1 MENKQSANQSMRR
14 RTDEQ
19 ERRTKAQIRPG
30 KKSKRGDGLECD
42 RCGRM
47 LTNEQTL
54 KYHIV
59 MCNKTKT
66 LGTGERRTV
75 KDFFPSDEDDDSTNL
90 LFFTEKN
97 LELTSRSEVI
107 ERVERE
113 LGVPVRE
120 FLGKEKVA
128 PGGTVHDDPDQKRK
142 GRRRGKSSLA
152 RTNPKKQN
160 VSGQKKD
167 GNEVKC
173 DCCGPKRKTWEAT
186 ENKIKKSK
194 RCEDAGS
201 DSDSPCP
208 SSSTSSS
215 SSSSSNCST
224 SEDEEG
230 GPCQPKKDFL
240 TVDVKTSHLSGTN
253 YFKDNYYILPFHQ
266 NQYKSM

>member
-1 MENKQSANQSMRR
+1 MENKQSANQTMRR

-30 KKSKRGDGLECD
+30 KKSKRGEGLECD

-47 LTNEQTL
+47 LSNEQTL
-54 KYHIV
+54 KYHRV

-66 LGTGERRTV
+66 LGSGERRTV

-107 ERVERE
+107 KRVERE
-113 LGVPVRE
+113 LGVPVTE
-120 FLGKEKVA
+120 FLGKDKV
-128 PGGTVHDDPDQKRK
+128 DEPDQKRK

-152 RTNPKKQN
+152 RTNPKKQK
-160 VSGQKKD
+160 VAGQKKD

-194 RCEDAGS
+194 RCKDAGS

-224 SEDEEG
+224 SEEEEG

-240 TVDVKTSHLSGTN
+240 TDDVKTSHLSGTN

>member
-1 MENKQSANQSMRR
+1 M
-14 RTDEQ
+14 
-19 ERRTKAQIRPG
+19 
-30 KKSKRGDGLECD
+30 
-42 RCGRM
+42 
-47 LTNEQTL
+47 
-54 KYHIV
+54 
-59 MCNKTKT
+59 
-66 LGTGERRTV
+66 
-75 KDFFPSDEDDDSTNL
+75 
-90 LFFTEKN
+90 
-97 LELTSRSEVI
+97 
-107 ERVERE
+107 
-113 LGVPVRE
+113 RE

-128 PGGTVHDDPDQKRK
+128 PGGPHDEPDQKRK
-142 GRRRGKSSLA
+142 RRRRGKSSLA

-160 VSGQKKD
+160 VSRQKKD

-201 DSDSPCP
+201 DSDSPCS

-224 SEDEEG
+224 SDEEG

-240 TVDVKTSHLSGTN
+240 TADVKTSHLSGTN